1 MRKNF
6 DNIIAF
12 TLSTIGSLFLV
23 YYIFRGSTDVV
34 SSDYIRI
41 INYYIDDVTDLKYLL
56 SWESISRIPFT
67 FLARFINVKC
77 FHYSVFFD
85 RILGILGLFIFNF
98 TLIKYI
104 FKKYVL
110 DIIKVTLSIIV
121 TLISFSLMSWEM
133 ILNGTGYPHFITV
146 GLIAITFYNFES
158 ITGKINFGKKTFI
171 KDFLFDF
178 LFIVYGLSNYLLV
191 FLARYI
197 FVRDEYGMSSRYA
210 IQYMFLTIGIILI
223 LSKFIDFALQEFFSV
238 NNVAK
243 ANDKIKDEAINK
255 MDEEEFKIND
265 IKESKTIIFK
275 FLPLYI
281 LISFT
286 SLLFAGSYAVS
297 YICTL
302 ILFSFLMPIIYIIEG
317 KNIESSKTNSD
328 VAKENIKT
336 KNDYVKVFIPY
347 FILIILSIVCLM
359 CYFKSNSVGETL
371 AIVGAKDITLIEL
384 LKDDLTFPIR
394 FLLKSLASSIIGVET
409 FDYAINFGTITE
421 KIIFLYGILYILIIL
436 FTIFI
441 IFYMILYHNKK
452 NMNEAKIKNIIVDDI
467 SSKKEDVVNRKE
479 DFIISNRTKWRKV
492 FLILISVLCIG
503 VFLIGHLATTTD
515 EIFKADYRKIIYTNL
530 EGVAKDF
537 RNYSDEE
544 LMNFFEYRRDPNHIK
559 EALETLE
566 RQKLNIFYE
575 GR

>member
-210 IQYMFLTIGIILI
+210 IQYMFLTIGIIFI
-223 LSKFIDFALQEFFSV
+223 LSKFIDFALQEFFSLK
-238 NNVAK
+238 NVAK
-243 ANDKIKDEAINK
+243 ANDKIK
-255 MDEEEFKIND
+255 
-265 IKESKTIIFK
+265 
-275 FLPLYI
+275 Y
-281 LISFT
+281 
-286 SLLFAGSYAVS
+286 
-297 YICTL
+297 
-302 ILFSFLMPIIYIIEG
+302 
-317 KNIESSKTNSD
+317 
-328 VAKENIKT
+328 
-336 KNDYVKVFIPY
+336 
-347 FILIILSIVCLM
+347 
-359 CYFKSNSVGETL
+359 
-371 AIVGAKDITLIEL
+371 
-384 LKDDLTFPIR
+384 
-394 FLLKSLASSIIGVET
+394 
-409 FDYAINFGTITE
+409 
-421 KIIFLYGILYILIIL
+421 
-436 FTIFI
+436 
-441 IFYMILYHNKK
+441 
-452 NMNEAKIKNIIVDDI
+452 
-467 SSKKEDVVNRKE
+467 
-479 DFIISNRTKWRKV
+479 
-492 FLILISVLCIG
+492 
-503 VFLIGHLATTTD
+503 
-515 EIFKADYRKIIYTNL
+515 
-530 EGVAKDF
+530 
-537 RNYSDEE
+537 
-544 LMNFFEYRRDPNHIK
+544 
-559 EALETLE
+559 
-566 RQKLNIFYE
+566 
-575 GR
+575 